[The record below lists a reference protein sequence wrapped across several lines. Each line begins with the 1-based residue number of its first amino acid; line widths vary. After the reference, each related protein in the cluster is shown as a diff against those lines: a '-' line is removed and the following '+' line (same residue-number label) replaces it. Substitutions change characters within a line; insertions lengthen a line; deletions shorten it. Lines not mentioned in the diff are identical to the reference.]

1 MASCSR
7 PLEEWSPL
15 DRRGFLQ
22 LGAALLGLG
31 LPSLRGSR
39 RLDRIGIQ
47 LYSLRREMAKDFE
60 GTLARVAEIGY
71 AEVEFAGYF
80 DRSPGKVAELLERTH
95 LKAPSAHVPFEELR
109 ENWSRVLEAARTMGH
124 RYLIIPAIPDK
135 ERTTRQ
141 AMGRVAALFEQA
153 GSEARAA
160 GIRCGFHNHDVDF
173 VPLDDARDTTP
184 FDILLRETTPE
195 HVTFELDLYWIT
207 KAGRDPLEYFA
218 RYPGRF
224 ELVHVKD
231 SAGPPAHRMVNVGQ
245 GTIDFRR
252 IFARREQAG
261 IRHYFVEHDE
271 PADPLAFARASYQY
285 LQRLEF

>member
-1 MASCSR
+1 VASCSR
-7 PLEEWSPL
+7 SPETGPPL

-22 LGAALLGLG
+22 LGAAFLGLG
-31 LPSLRGSR
+31 LPSLRQPV

-47 LYSLRREMAKDFE
+47 LYSLRREMEKDFE
-60 GTLARVAEIGY
+60 GTLARVAAIGY

-80 DRSPGKVAELLERTH
+80 GRTPGQVAEVLERTR
-95 LKAPSAHVPFEELR
+95 LRAPSAHVPFPELR
-109 ENWSRVLEAARTMGH
+109 ENWTRVLAAARTMGH
-124 RYLIIPAIPDK
+124 RYVIIPAIPDE
-135 ERTTRQ
+135 ERATPQ
-141 AMGRVAALFEQA
+141 AMGRVAALFQQA
-153 GSEARAA
+153 GGEAKAA

-173 VPLDDARDTTP
+173 VPFDGARHTTP
-184 FDILLRETTPE
+184 FDILLQETSPD

-231 SAGPPAHRMVNVGQ
+231 SAGAPAHRMVDVGQ

-261 IRHYFVEHDE
+261 IRHYFVEHDD
-271 PADPLAFARASYQY
+271 PADPLGFARASYRY
-285 LQRLEF
+285 LRGLEL

>member
-1 MASCSR
+1 MASCSGT
-7 PLEEWSPL
+7 LEAGPPL

-31 LPSLRGSR
+31 LPSLRQFV

-60 GTLARVAEIGY
+60 GTLARVAAIGY

-80 DRSPGKVAELLERTH
+80 GRTPAQVAEVLERTH
-95 LKAPSAHVPFEELR
+95 LEAPSAHVPFPDLG
-109 ENWSRVLEAARTMGH
+109 ENWGRTLEAAGTMGH
-124 RYLIIPAIPDK
+124 RYLIVPAIPDE
-135 ERTTRQ
+135 ERATPQ
-141 AMGRVAALFEQA
+141 AMERVAALFERA
-153 GSEARAA
+153 GTEAKAA

-173 VPLDDARDTTP
+173 VPLDGARDTTP
-184 FDILLRETTPE
+184 FDILLRETSPD

-231 SAGPPAHRMVNVGQ
+231 SAGAPAHRMVDVGQ

-261 IRHYFVEHDE
+261 IRHYFVEHDD
-271 PADPLAFARASYQY
+271 PPDPLAFARASYRY
-285 LQRLEF
+285 LRGLEL

>member
-1 MASCSR
+1 VASCSGI
-7 PLEEWSPL
+7 PEDGPPL

-22 LGAALLGLG
+22 LGAAVLGLG
-31 LPSLRGSR
+31 LRSLRLSD

-60 GTLARVAEIGY
+60 GTLARVAAIGY
-71 AEVEFAGYF
+71 TEVEFAGYF
-80 DRSPGKVAELLERTH
+80 GRSPGQVAEVLERTH
-95 LKAPSAHVPFEELR
+95 LRAPSAHVPFPELR
-109 ENWSRVLEAARTMGH
+109 ENWTRVLQAARTMGH
-124 RYLIIPAIPDK
+124 RYLIIPAIPDE

-141 AMGRVAALFEQA
+141 AMGRVAALFQQA
-153 GSEARAA
+153 GNEARAA

-173 VPLDDARDTTP
+173 LPFDASSDTAP
-184 FDILLRETTPE
+184 IDILLRETSPE
-195 HVTFELDLYWIT
+195 QVTFELDLYWIT

-231 SAGPPAHRMVNVGQ
+231 SAGAPAHRMVDVGR

-252 IFARREQAG
+252 IFARRQQAG
-261 IRHYFVEHDE
+261 IRHYFVEHDD
-271 PADPLAFARASYQY
+271 PADPFGFARASYRY
-285 LQRLEF
+285 LRGLEL